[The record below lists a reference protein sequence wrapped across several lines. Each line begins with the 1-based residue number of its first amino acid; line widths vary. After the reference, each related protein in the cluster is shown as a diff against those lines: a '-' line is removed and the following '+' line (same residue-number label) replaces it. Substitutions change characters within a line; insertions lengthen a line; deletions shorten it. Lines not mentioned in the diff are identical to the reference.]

1 MVVVVEGIDGMVG
14 GVEEVM
20 EEVVEVVE
28 RAGEEQGGGGG
39 GKKKMEEVSLGKRT
53 SLNKAW
59 SAYSKVGKRSLGQ
72 AVCSLVFECVLCAF
86 FRFLCSTMQSLGQAW
101 ASLVCYVILML
112 SKTCLGQV

>member
-20 EEVVEVVE
+20 EEVMEEVEVVE

-72 AVCSLVFECVLCAF
+72 AVCNLVFECMLCAF
-86 FRFLCSTMQSLGQAW
+86 FDFFAQQCK
-101 ASLVCYVILML
+101 V
-112 SKTCLGQV
+112 